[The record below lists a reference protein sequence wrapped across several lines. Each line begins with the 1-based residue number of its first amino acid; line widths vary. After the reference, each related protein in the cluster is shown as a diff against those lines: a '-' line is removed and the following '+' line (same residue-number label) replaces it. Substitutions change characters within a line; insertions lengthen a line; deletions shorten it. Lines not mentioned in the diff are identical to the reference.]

1 MPTFSF
7 NLLSILPQKSAP
19 LRDHLFEFPSGSRP
33 GTYRVVFLLG
43 FVHAF
48 PLQADPSFATGGAL
62 DGGQLLGEA
71 DHLSLAHHGA
81 PEAGAHVHAGAH
93 RVLGAERQLALT
105 DGVVR
110 LPRQL
115 LGAHDVLP
123 GLVQQA
129 VP

>member
-1 MPTFSF
+1 M
-7 NLLSILPQKSAP
+7 
-19 LRDHLFEFPSGSRP
+19 FPSASQP
-33 GTYRVVFLLG
+33 VTHRVVFLLG

-48 PLQADPSFATGGAL
+48 PLEADPSLATGGSL
-62 DGGQLLGEA
+62 HGGQLLGEA
-71 DHLSLAHHGA
+71 HHLSLAHHGA
-81 PEAGAHVHAGAH
+81 PEARAHVHAGAH
-93 RVLGAERQLALT
+93 RVLGAECQLALP

-115 LGAHDVLP
+115 LGTHDGIP